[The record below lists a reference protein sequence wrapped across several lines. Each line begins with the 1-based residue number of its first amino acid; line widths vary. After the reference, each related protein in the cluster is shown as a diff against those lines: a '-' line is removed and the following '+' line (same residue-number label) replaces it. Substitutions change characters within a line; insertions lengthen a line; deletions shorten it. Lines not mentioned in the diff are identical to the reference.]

1 MRILPKII
9 TFALFTLLLVAAN
22 ASKVYAAKI
31 YLFPSS
37 GNYTSSFSI
46 DVMLSPETDKIDAVD
61 VVMTYDTLKL
71 DVLEIVSG
79 DFDQYLKK
87 SYNKA
92 TGKIEISALN
102 ATAPAETTTKIAKI
116 TFSPLSSGVTAV
128 DFVFNPGAV
137 DDTNA
142 LEKGI
147 ESLTSVTG
155 GSYTLNVSGS
165 STTTPPIVPA
175 PTIPSSTAPVAL
187 VPNTGAVP
195 SSIYFYIAFSALLTT
210 FGLTLLKKS

>member
-31 YLFPSS
+31 YLSPSS

-92 TGKIEISALN
+92 TGKIKISALN

-116 TFSPLSSGVTAV
+116 
-128 DFVFNPGAV
+128 
-137 DDTNA
+137 
-142 LEKGI
+142 
-147 ESLTSVTG
+147 
-155 GSYTLNVSGS
+155 
-165 STTTPPIVPA
+165 
-175 PTIPSSTAPVAL
+175 
-187 VPNTGAVP
+187 
-195 SSIYFYIAFSALLTT
+195 
-210 FGLTLLKKS
+210 